1 VNKFKEHIAT
11 KAITILL
18 ACLLL
23 VPASAKFAHIFSN
36 HKHDIC
42 YGKKISHLHE
52 LNTDCDLHKFK
63 LSQSYVFNIAV
74 FELISS
80 SKKAPLIIFHP
91 QYLINYQ
98 NLQTALRGPPVLI

>member
-1 VNKFKEHIAT
+1 MNKLKEHIAT
-11 KAITILL
+11 KTFTLLL

-42 YGKKISHLHE
+42 NGKNIAHLHALNKDCE
-52 LNTDCDLHKFK
+52 LYKFK
-63 LSQSYVFNIAV
+63 LSQSYTFNIAV

-80 SKKAPLIIFHP
+80 TKKSSLIVFHP
-91 QYLINYQ
+91 QYLISYQ
-98 NLQTALRGPPVLI
+98 GLQTDLRGPPVLI